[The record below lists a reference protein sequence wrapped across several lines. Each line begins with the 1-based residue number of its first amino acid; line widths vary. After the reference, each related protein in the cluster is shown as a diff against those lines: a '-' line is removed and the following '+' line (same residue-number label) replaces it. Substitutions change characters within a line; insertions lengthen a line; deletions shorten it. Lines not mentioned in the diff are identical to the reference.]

1 MKNEKEEI
9 FNFQFSIFNSQ
20 LFNVFLWVV
29 KIKIKKWQKLMF
41 Y

>member
-1 MKNEKEEI
+1 MKNEKGEI